1 MNLFYHP
8 EATLGAT
15 VQLEVQEAQHI
26 TKVFRKRAG
35 DKVEFTDGK
44 GKLFSAELVMEGK
57 KTLAH
62 FLEILR
68 TEDIRHP
75 LEIAVCPTK
84 NNDRL
89 EWFVEKA
96 VEIGI
101 GRILLV
107 EAEHSERV
115 HLKLDRLH
123 KIAIAAMKQSLKLRL
138 PEIVPIT
145 PFSEVINNCTT
156 EIKCIAH
163 CYDTEKKLLRD
174 TLVKNASATI
184 FIGPEGDFSKKE
196 VELAVQKGFQPVS
209 LGTSRLRTE
218 TAALVA
224 VNTFD
229 IINQ

>member
-8 EATLGAT
+8 EAALGAT
-15 VQLEVQEAQHI
+15 VLLDPQEALHI
-26 TKVFRKRAG
+26 TKVFRKRDG
-35 DKVEFTDGK
+35 DKVEFTDGM
-44 GKLFSAELVMEGK
+44 GTLYSAELVVEGK
-57 KTLAH
+57 KTSAR
-62 FLEILR
+62 FMEIVR
-68 TEDIRHP
+68 KDDVEHP
-75 LEIAVCPTK
+75 LQLAVCPTK
-84 NNDRL
+84 NNERL

-123 KIAIAAMKQSLKLRL
+123 KIAVSAMKQSLKLRL
-138 PEIVPIT
+138 PEIVPIES
-145 PFSEVINNCTT
+145 FNDVVNQCAT

-174 TLVKNASATI
+174 ALLKNSSATI
-184 FIGPEGDFSKKE
+184 LIGPEGDFSKKE
-196 VELAVQKGFQPVS
+196 VEQAVQNGFIPVS

-224 VNTFD
+224 VSTFD